1 METYI
6 GTLKEQLD
14 RLSRPDMLAFMRIL
28 LAARERGSRIFIMG
42 NGGSAAT
49 ASHFVCDFN
58 KGLNQPGQKP
68 FKFICLNDNI
78 PAMLAWG
85 NDQGYADIFVEQLR
99 NLLEDGDIVVAISG
113 SGNSPNIIR
122 AVEYARARGCLTVG
136 LAGYDGGQL
145 KKLADHCVHVD
156 INNMQIAEDVHM
168 IIDHM
173 AMTALK
179 QAGPQ

>member
-1 METYI
+1 MPDSSLAAAMETYI

-99 NLLEDGDIVVAISG
+99 NLLEDGDC
-113 SGNSPNIIR
+113 
-122 AVEYARARGCLTVG
+122 RGHLRQRQLPQHHQGRGVCPRKG
-136 LAGYDGGQL
+136 LPYGWPCGL
-145 KKLADHCVHVD
+145 
-156 INNMQIAEDVHM
+156 
-168 IIDHM
+168 
-173 AMTALK
+173 
-179 QAGPQ
+179 